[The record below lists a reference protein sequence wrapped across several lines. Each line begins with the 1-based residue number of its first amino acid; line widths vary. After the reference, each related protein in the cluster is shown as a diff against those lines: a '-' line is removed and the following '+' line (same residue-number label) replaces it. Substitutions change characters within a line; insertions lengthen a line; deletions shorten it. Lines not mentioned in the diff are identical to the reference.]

1 MGIRSI
7 NKPNGA
13 ALITVMIVVFIMMA
27 IIAHLTV
34 TNFRTIKRLTNRQLV
49 EQASA
54 IAYSAIDFG
63 RAGLG
68 TSGSTS
74 QVDTLKDIWAQPLPK
89 VKLFDEI
96 FMSGVVVDEQSK
108 FNLND
113 LVNQY
118 GQVNPIVL
126 TQFTNLLSFIS
137 LSPDLATAI
146 SFYMASPQYQGAV
159 TAQYSMSTPS
169 SRPAGR
175 PLVDLTELI
184 LVKGMDAST
193 LQRMLKY
200 VTAIPVT
207 NNFLNNESAESKN
220 APPPPPPETAFGTGL
235 AVNVNTATP
244 EVIAAKTG
252 IPLNVAQRLIS
263 ARQVKPFTSA
273 ADAVAFLGKNGIVNE
288 SGVANN
294 SKYNLKGLGVTSSYF
309 TIHAVV
315 NDQQNQVKWVAL
327 VYRQNRSGNW
337 PQILWRHPE

>member
-1 MGIRSI
+1 
-7 NKPNGA
+7 
-13 ALITVMIVVFIMMA
+13 MIVVFIMMA

-252 IPLNVAQRLIS
+252 I
-263 ARQVKPFTSA
+263 
-273 ADAVAFLGKNGIVNE
+273 NGI
-288 SGVANN
+288 SISSNN
-294 SKYNLKGLGVTSSYF
+294 FLVSALSKIGLKF
-309 TIHAVV
+309 CF
-315 NDQQNQVKWVAL
+315 N
-327 VYRQNRSGNW
+327 
-337 PQILWRHPE
+337 